1 MYCCEVL
8 CILVVKFI
16 YKVLFLLGFELVRF
30 KVLFIFVFI
39 VFFIFDLILVFV
51 VFFGFFDFLY
61 LNVVF
66 VILFEI
72 VYVVIGGMFMD
83 VKRVVF
89 FIVIVGLR
97 ICFLIFLKL

>member
-16 YKVLFLLGFELVRF
+16 YKVLFLFGFD
-30 KVLFIFVFI
+30 FI

-72 VYVVIGGMFMD
+72 VYVVIGGIFMD